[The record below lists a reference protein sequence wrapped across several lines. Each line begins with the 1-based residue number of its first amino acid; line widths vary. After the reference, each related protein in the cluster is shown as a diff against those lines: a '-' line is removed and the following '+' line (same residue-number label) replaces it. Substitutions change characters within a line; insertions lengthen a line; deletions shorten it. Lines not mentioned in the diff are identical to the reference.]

1 MRVQIYRAIFSSVKT
16 SAKHCGLAGLIGLA
30 VLGMNEAL
38 AQGYP
43 ARPIRVIVPQ
53 SAGGSTDLVARAV
66 GQRVADAIGQPMVV
80 DNRPGAGSING
91 TEIAAKAAP
100 DGYTLLV
107 VAASFTITPNIRKKV
122 PYDVLRDFTP
132 ISQLVTLPH
141 ILVVHPSLPVKSV
154 KELIALAK
162 AQPDVLNFASSG
174 IGTSTH
180 MATELFMYLT
190 HTKMVNIPYKGG
202 APGMTA
208 LLGGQVQLYFAAI
221 STALPHVRSGRL
233 RALAVST
240 AKRSV
245 AAPEYPT
252 IEEAGVPG
260 YEHASWVGMLAP
272 DQTPRAVITQLNRE
286 AVRVTQMP
294 EVKKL
299 LLRSGVE
306 ALGSSPKEFGIVIRT
321 EFAKWARVVKA
332 AGIERR

>member
-1 MRVQIYRAIFSSVKT
+1 MKRILQPSTAGYRAFLRSLLSSI
-16 SAKHCGLAGLIGLA
+16 AALA
-30 VLGMNEAL
+30 VIAPAVAHGQA
-38 AQGYP
+38 YP
-43 ARPIRVIVPQ
+43 SRPIRVIVPQ

-66 GQRVADAIGQPMVV
+66 GQRMADALGQPVVV

-91 TEIAAKAAP
+91 TDIAAKATP

-107 VAASFTITPNIRKKV
+107 VAASFTITPNIRRKV
-122 PYDVLRDFTP
+122 PYDVIRDFTP
-132 ISQLVTLPH
+132 VSQLVTLPH
-141 ILVVHPSLPVKSV
+141 IVVVQPSLPVKSV
-154 KELIALAK
+154 KDLIALAK
-162 AQPDVLNFASSG
+162 AKPGELNFASSG

-190 HTKMVNIPYKGG
+190 DTKMVNIPYKGG

-221 STALPHVRSGRL
+221 STAIPHVRAGRL

-240 AKRSV
+240 AKRSI

-252 IEEAGVPG
+252 LQEAGVPE

-272 DQTPRAVITQLNRE
+272 DQTPRAVITQLHGQ
-286 AVRVTQMP
+286 AVMALEVP
-294 EVKKL
+294 EVKTQ

-306 ALGSSPKEFGIVIRT
+306 PLGSSPKQFEHLIKT
-321 EFAKWARVVKA
+321 EVAKWARIVKA
-332 AGIERR
+332 AGIPKQ

>member
-1 MRVQIYRAIFSSVKT
+1 MKQT
-16 SAKHCGLAGLIGLA
+16 SQQVATMFRRLAGTLFA
-30 VLGMNEAL
+30 VVAAL
-38 AQGYP
+38 TLVSTIAHAQEYP
-43 ARPIRVIVPQ
+43 TRPIRVIVPQ

-66 GQRVADAIGQPMVV
+66 GQRISDALGQPVVV

-91 TEIAAKAAP
+91 TDIAAKATP

-107 VAASFTITPNIRKKV
+107 VAASFTITPNIRRKV
-122 PYDVLRDFTP
+122 PYDIVRDFTP
-132 ISQLVTLPH
+132 VSQLVTLPH
-141 ILVVHPSLPVKSV
+141 IVVVHPSLPVKSV

-162 AQPDVLNFASSG
+162 AKPGELNFASSG

-190 HTKMVNIPYKGG
+190 DTKMVNIPYKGG

-208 LLGGQVQLYFAAI
+208 LLGGQVQLYFAAM
-221 STALPHVRSGRL
+221 STAIPHVRAGRL

-252 IEEAGVPG
+252 MQEAGVPE

-286 AVRVTQMP
+286 AVKAVQAP
-294 EVKKL
+294 DVEKQ

-306 ALGSSPKEFGIVIRT
+306 PLGSSPKEFDTLIKS
-321 EFAKWARVVKA
+321 ELAKWARIVKA
-332 AGIERR
+332 AGIEKQ

>member
-1 MRVQIYRAIFSSVKT
+1 MKQISQQVTTWFRRLPGT
-16 SAKHCGLAGLIGLA
+16 LLA
-30 VLGMNEAL
+30 VVTAL
-38 AQGYP
+38 TLVSTIAHAQVYP
-43 ARPIRVIVPQ
+43 TRPIRVIVPQ

-66 GQRVADAIGQPMVV
+66 GQRISDALGQPVVV

-91 TEIAAKAAP
+91 TDLAAKATP

-107 VAASFTITPNIRKKV
+107 VAASFTITPNIRRKV
-122 PYDVLRDFTP
+122 PYDIVRDFTP
-132 ISQLVTLPH
+132 VSQLVTLPH
-141 ILVVHPSLPVKSV
+141 IVVVHPSLPVKSV

-162 AQPDVLNFASSG
+162 AKPGELNFASSG

-190 HTKMVNIPYKGG
+190 DTKMVNIPYKGG

-208 LLGGQVQLYFAAI
+208 LLGGQVQLYFAAM
-221 STALPHVRSGRL
+221 STAIPHVRAGRL

-252 IEEAGVPG
+252 MQEAGVPE

-286 AVRVTQMP
+286 AVKAVQAP
-294 EVKKL
+294 DVEKQ

-306 ALGSSPKEFGIVIRT
+306 PLGSSPKEFDTLIKS
-321 EFAKWARVVKA
+321 ELAKWARIVKA
-332 AGIERR
+332 AGIEKQ